1 MGKDRLRSFVLG
13 AGLERDKSATLW
25 HACFPALRLILALR
39 SHQRSPGLTAGFN
52 RSGQPLQQRRF
63 TSVGR
68 RTSCYGRALAG
79 ARSRAPVAPVT
90 GLSTRPCARPP
101 RLTAGRGLH
110 TQQEAA
116 MNDHPYTHDRWAT
129 PDDPEHGVVRLADL
143 RKIERTCQGIWAI
156 SRIVG
161 NSANEPDSTGMQ
173 PLDPW
178 IVSNLLGGIE
188 SLCDYVGN
196 VVGAALEESPREFQI
211 AIEQK
216 PIH

>member
-1 MGKDRLRSFVLG
+1 
-13 AGLERDKSATLW
+13 
-25 HACFPALRLILALR
+25 
-39 SHQRSPGLTAGFN
+39 
-52 RSGQPLQQRRF
+52 
-63 TSVGR
+63 
-68 RTSCYGRALAG
+68 
-79 ARSRAPVAPVT
+79 
-90 GLSTRPCARPP
+90 
-101 RLTAGRGLH
+101 
-110 TQQEAA
+110 